1 MQLKERCINI
11 PTNSKNTLMKK
22 IFLIAMAIIT
32 LTLSAQSQAYRD
44 SRYYNNSTG
53 RLEYTYHHH
62 DGVIGTG
69 DVYYGLRLGPAFST
83 VNSDDKALDG
93 GDSQT
98 GLNLGAVIG
107 FGLSDT
113 TPLFLETGLFY
124 VEKGGKNVFEGKKMT
139 YDLNYLQIPIV
150 AKYVIDIDGDFSVQ
164 PFFGGYLACGVG
176 GKIKNY
182 GDRQSESSFSHKY
195 FQRFDGG
202 LRIGCGA
209 AYDMF
214 YVDLGYDIGLSNI
227 THDEFDASHNRC
239 WTLSLGVNF

>member
-1 MQLKERCINI
+1 
-11 PTNSKNTLMKK
+11 
-22 IFLIAMAIIT
+22 MAIIT
-32 LTLSAQSQAYRD
+32 LTLSAQAQAYRD

-83 VNSDDKALDG
+83 VNSDDQALDG

-124 VEKGGKNVFEGKKMT
+124 
-139 YDLNYLQIPIV
+139 
-150 AKYVIDIDGDFSVQ
+150 IDGDFSVQ

-182 GDRQSESSFSHKY
+182 GDRLSESSFSHKY

-214 YVDLGYDIGLSNI
+214 YLDLGYDIGLSNI

>member
-11 PTNSKNTLMKK
+11 PTKSKNTLMKK

-32 LTLSAQSQAYRD
+32 LTLSAQAQAYRD

-139 YDLNYLQIPIV
+139 YDLNYLQVPIV

-182 GDRQSESSFSHKY
+182 GDRQSESSFSHSISSASTVVCASVAVPHTTCSTLIWAMTS
-195 FQRFDGG
+195 DSPTS
-202 LRIGCGA
+202 LTT
-209 AYDMF
+209 
-214 YVDLGYDIGLSNI
+214 SS
-227 THDEFDASHNRC
+227 THHTIDAGHSA
-239 WTLSLGVNF
+239 